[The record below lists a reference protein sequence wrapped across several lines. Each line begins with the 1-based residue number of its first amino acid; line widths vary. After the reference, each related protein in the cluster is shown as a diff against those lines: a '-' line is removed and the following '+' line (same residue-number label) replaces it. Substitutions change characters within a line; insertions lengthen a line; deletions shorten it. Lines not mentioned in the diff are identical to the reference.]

1 MENKTIIRQQH
12 RATADQ
18 RLQMVE
24 QFRRSGLT
32 RAAFSQQNRIPLATL
47 NWWLTKAKRASAL
60 PVPVV
65 FSEVVLA
72 PPAETPNNEWAIE
85 IVSPSGL
92 TVRCREELPVRDLAR
107 LLRDTRC

>member
-1 MENKTIIRQQH
+1 MENKSITRRQY
-12 RATADQ
+12 RASADQ

-32 RAAFSQQNRIPLATL
+32 RAAFSRQHGIPLATL
-47 NWWLTKAKRASAL
+47 SWWLTKTKRASNL

-65 FSEVVLA
+65 FNEVMLMPSA
-72 PPAETPNNEWAIE
+72 ATPNNTWAME
-85 IVSPSGL
+85 VVSPSGL
-92 TVRCREELPVRDLAR
+92 TVRCREALTVRDMAR